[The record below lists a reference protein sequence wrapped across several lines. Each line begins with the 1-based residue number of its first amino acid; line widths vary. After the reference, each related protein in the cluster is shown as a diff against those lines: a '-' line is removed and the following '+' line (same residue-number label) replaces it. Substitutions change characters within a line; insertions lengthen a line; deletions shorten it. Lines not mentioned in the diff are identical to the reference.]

1 MLLFLL
7 MLVSLLALV
16 TAVLWRRGRRPQSPR
31 RSCANDGSAIAALNR
46 AQRQRQRRPAA
57 PALPP
62 VPWALPRTALEER
75 QWLRQLKL
83 WSQGSLADRLEAME
97 RCGRWGDRRCLPLL
111 RRGLRDAHG
120 AVVEQAALG
129 LERFRGEPQ
138 GGWTGAAQAG
148 KAALPRNVAR
158 MR

>member
-7 MLVSLLALV
+7 MLASLLALV
-16 TAVLWRRGRRPQSPR
+16 TAVLWRQLR
-31 RSCANDGSAIAALNR
+31 RSQGLRRSWANDGSAIAALNR
-46 AQRQRQRRPAA
+46 AQRQRRPAA
-57 PALPP
+57 PALAPAP
-62 VPWALPRTALEER
+62 LALPRTALEER
-75 QWLRQLKL
+75 LWLRQLKL
-83 WSQGSLADRLEAME
+83 LSQGSLADRLEAME

-138 GGWTGAAQAG
+138 GGWPGAAQAG

>member
-1 MLLFLL
+1 
-7 MLVSLLALV
+7 
-16 TAVLWRRGRRPQSPR
+16 
-31 RSCANDGSAIAALNR
+31 
-46 AQRQRQRRPAA
+46 
-57 PALPP
+57 
-62 VPWALPRTALEER
+62 
-75 QWLRQLKL
+75 
-83 WSQGSLADRLEAME
+83 ME

-138 GGWTGAAQAG
+138 GGWPAAAQAG
-148 KAALPRNVAR
+148 RAALPRNVAR

>member
-7 MLVSLLALV
+7 MLVSLFALV
-16 TAVLWRRGRRPQSPR
+16 TAFLWRRGRRPQGPR
-31 RSCANDGSAIAALNR
+31 RSCANDGAAIAALNR
-46 AQRQRQRRPAA
+46 AQRQRRQGS

-62 VPWALPRTALEER
+62 TPLALPRTALEER
-75 QWLRQLKL
+75 QWLWQLTL
-83 WSQGSLADRLEAME
+83 LSQGSLADRLEAME

-120 AVVEQAALG
+120 AVVAQAALG

-138 GGWTGAAQAG
+138 GGWPGAVQAG

>member
-7 MLVSLLALV
+7 MLASLLALV
-16 TAVLWRRGRRPQSPR
+16 TAVLWRQLR
-31 RSCANDGSAIAALNR
+31 RSKGLRRSWANDGSAIAALNR
-46 AQRQRQRRPAA
+46 AQRQRRPAA

-62 VPWALPRTALEER
+62 APLALPRTALEER
-75 QWLRQLKL
+75 QWLRQLTL
-83 WSQGSLADRLEAME
+83 LSQGSLADRLEAME

-138 GGWTGAAQAG
+138 GGWPAEAQAG
-148 KAALPRNVAR
+148 RAALPRNVAR